1 MNNKIKALIL
11 IGAIAFFTEVFR
23 LVNSARVNLDNKN
36 LCVKQY
42 KKYTK
47 SQLMFQDEEYKIIK
61 DAAAYIECK

>member
-1 MNNKIKALIL
+1 MNSKIKTLIL
-11 IGAIAFFTEVFR
+11 IGAIALFTEVFR

-42 KKYTK
+42 KKYHK

>member
-1 MNNKIKALIL
+1 MNSKIKLLIF
-11 IGAIAFFTEVFR
+11 IGAIALFTEVFR

-42 KKYTK
+42 KKYHK
-47 SQLMFQDEEYKIIK
+47 SQLMFQDEEFKKIK

>member
-36 LCVKQY
+36 NCVKGY
-42 KKYTK
+42 ETYFKNKGYEKYMIRP
-47 SQLMFQDEEYKIIK
+47 S
-61 DAAAYIECK
+61 AYEACK